1 MKFVII
7 LIIILSSFSCTMIQ
21 HTNNSHDVITTSDWI
36 PTSFD
41 DVEKWFDEQHTENW
55 YQNIKSDY
63 TVDTIALTNYLQ

>member
-1 MKFVII
+1 
-7 LIIILSSFSCTMIQ
+7 MIQ